1 MDALLDV
8 SRMRELRALPLWAV
22 RDELFLA
29 VEAPPAPETMAQL
42 NRELGLL
49 VRPVLVPPEAL
60 GELLTELPHD
70 PPIATAELGDAVR
83 HEGLVSSA
91 EFQTAVQVAES
102 TDEPVARTLQRL
114 YDLSSEQ
121 IEFAL
126 ARRAGVQRY
135 RGVDSV
141 DTTAVRAIPEALATR
156 LRAAVISRS
165 GGEATVAMVDPW
177 NGRTRR
183 ALSALLH
190 VDIRPVLASETEL
203 AEVHG
208 LYGGPA
214 EPDVLP
220 IGDPLRT
227 SILLLRARFVER
239 ESVTF
244 EEIDIDHLTLEA
256 LPRLWDMLENGKR
269 SEAVALDAGLPRL
282 HELLL
287 RPDPDAAA
295 LRPEDRDG
303 APLLPMLQEHDVLTV
318 AIALPDIAEE
328 ARLLA
333 SANQC
338 ALRLVITRED
348 DIDAARRD
356 LAAVDLLAL
365 SQPQEEVG
373 RLLER
378 RFDIGRV
385 DVLSLFRRMQEEE
398 ESLDVAA
405 QRLHLLTP
413 AQIREA
419 MADYLGAEA
428 VDLARRDRLETTVN
442 DAGIAVTRR
451 VLEDPV
457 DHELARVL
465 SVFDAEH
472 YGALP
477 VSRSGDGR
485 LMLAMA
491 DPLDERAVAALEALL
506 GPFYVQPA
514 TRSDIREASRRA
526 HGRMAIGDLLLEA
539 GAVTRE
545 QLREGLDVAER
556 SGVRLG
562 DALLSLRSVSEEE
575 LAEQQHGLPFFTL
588 RGLELQPD
596 VAALLPEQFIRER
609 AIVPIALD
617 DETVTLAVADP
628 SDAAAID
635 EARAELGRE
644 VTLVG
649 TTPSDIRDALERLYH
664 EAYLEYSAADLARRF
679 PGESAS
685 RVLSR
690 GQQVFFVTLLTTI
703 VITLWLWT
711 INTLIV
717 LLGLSTFF
725 YLAFS
730 AYKFYLIYRA
740 LSHTLEV
747 PITPEAVAALDDR
760 DLPVYTLLVPLY
772 RETEVLSALVAGVS
786 RLDYPKEKLDVKLL
800 LEEDDTE
807 TIVAARLANLPSF
820 FDITIVPDGLPKG
833 KPKACNYGLLHARR
847 IRGDLR
853 RRGRSGAGPTEEG
866 AGRFREHARQ
876 RHMHSIEAQL
886 LQPRPEPVDEV
897 VHD

>member
-1 MDALLDV
+1 
-8 SRMRELRALPLWAV
+8 
-22 RDELFLA
+22 
-29 VEAPPAPETMAQL
+29 
-42 NRELGLL
+42 
-49 VRPVLVPPEAL
+49 
-60 GELLTELPHD
+60 
-70 PPIATAELGDAVR
+70 
-83 HEGLVSSA
+83 
-91 EFQTAVQVAES
+91 
-102 TDEPVARTLQRL
+102 
-114 YDLSSEQ
+114 
-121 IEFAL
+121 
-126 ARRAGVQRY
+126 
-135 RGVDSV
+135 
-141 DTTAVRAIPEALATR
+141 
-156 LRAAVISRS
+156 
-165 GGEATVAMVDPW
+165 
-177 NGRTRR
+177 
-183 ALSALLH
+183 
-190 VDIRPVLASETEL
+190 
-203 AEVHG
+203 
-208 LYGGPA
+208 
-214 EPDVLP
+214 
-220 IGDPLRT
+220 
-227 SILLLRARFVER
+227 
-239 ESVTF
+239 
-244 EEIDIDHLTLEA
+244 
-256 LPRLWDMLENGKR
+256 
-269 SEAVALDAGLPRL
+269 
-282 HELLL
+282 
-287 RPDPDAAA
+287 
-295 LRPEDRDG
+295 
-303 APLLPMLQEHDVLTV
+303 
-318 AIALPDIAEE
+318 
-328 ARLLA
+328 
-333 SANQC
+333 
-338 ALRLVITRED
+338 
-348 DIDAARRD
+348 
-356 LAAVDLLAL
+356 
-365 SQPQEEVG
+365 
-373 RLLER
+373 
-378 RFDIGRV
+378 
-385 DVLSLFRRMQEEE
+385 
-398 ESLDVAA
+398 
-405 QRLHLLTP
+405 
-413 AQIREA
+413 

-575 LAEQQHGLPFFTL
+575 LAEQLALQHGLPFFTL

-596 VAALLPEQFIRER
+596 VATLLPEQFIRER

-649 TTPSDIRDALERLYH
+649 TTPSDIRDAL
-664 EAYLEYSAADLARRF
+664 AYLEYSAADLARRF

-690 GQQVFFVTLLTTI
+690 GQQVFFATLLTTI

-772 RETEVLSALVAGVS
+772 RETEVLSALVAGIS

-807 TIVAARLANLPSF
+807 TIAAARLANLPSF